1 MSISTLKGR
10 YYVTG
15 KSLPHTMSPD
25 IYTRLGLNY
34 GVKEFKTEED
44 FIAYV
49 NSRDYDGINVTI
61 PYKQTVMPCLDYIS
75 DEAAE
80 IGAVNTVVNKC
91 GKLYGYNT
99 DCYGMQRAM
108 TEYGISIQD
117 KKVVILGSGGTAKC
131 AVYVSKKLGA
141 KEVKICSRSGE
152 YQYADLYRDND
163 VEVII
168 NTTPIGM
175 FPSIDS
181 KVIDL
186 KKLTSVQAVYDV
198 IYNPLTTALVS
209 EARSLGLKAGNG
221 LSMLVYQGIKAYE
234 LYTDT
239 ICSDKVAQNILNQIY
254 NDKRNVVLIGMPG
267 CGKSTVGKAVA
278 LKLNKEFKDVDD
290 EFTNTFGLTPSEAI
304 LTKGEEAFRDMEAEV
319 VKALSAKLGIV
330 IATGGGSVLRAENR
344 KALKANGAIVFID
357 RDLNLLSSDGRP
369 LSQQKGIESLYSER
383 EPIYRTF
390 ADFTIAT
397 DKTTT
402 IEDVA
407 QIIIDIM

>member
-108 TEYGISIQD
+108 TEYGISVQD

-239 ICSDKVAQNILNQIY
+239 ICSDKVAQTILNQIY

-278 LKLNKEFKDVDD
+278 LKLNKEFIDVDD

-304 LTKGEEAFRDMEAEV
+304 LTKGEEVFRDMEAEV

-369 LSQQKGIESLYSER
+369 LSQQKGVEALYGER
-383 EPIYRTF
+383 EPIYRTV

-407 QIIIDIM
+407 QIIVDLM